1 MAAYPNNR
9 LRELEGP
16 RTGPR
21 AWGGQRLRRRRY
33 LDRIRGRER
42 RNLLP
47 VLHWPS
53 RRRGE
58 SADDCLATAP
68 ISFASSGADADRGHE
83 AIDRRDPYVFYNDV
97 ERRWWML
104 IAARLDYGNEW
115 RRGCIVLAMSENPL
129 DLDVEPDPFYVPGT
143 AYWPERPEMWMA
155 GGRWYLVFSRFSEA
169 VGTIDRVANSPRGV
183 FRVPVDDALGGRRW
197 YAAKVSAPTETCVL
211 WLGARLPRGRW
222 ESQAPRGADGV
233 PPCEPRWS

>member
-1 MAAYPNNR
+1 MIQSLPSGSRQYVSNHLTTDTQFPSSKMGRRTFSTCRPGGNANVVAAYPNNR

-21 AWGGQRLRRRRY
+21 AWGGQRLRRRRH

-53 RRRGE
+53 RRPANRGRLPRHSTDLVCFE
-58 SADDCLATAP
+58 RRGRNPLIAP
-68 ISFASSGADADRGHE
+68 IAGHE

-104 IAARLDYGNEW
+104 IAARPHYGAKW
-115 RRGCIVLAMSENPL
+115 RRGCIVLATSESLL
-129 DLDVEPDPFYVPGT
+129 DWDVEPDPFYVPGT
-143 AYWPERPEMWMA
+143 AYWPERPELWMPAA
-155 GGRWYLVFSRFSEA
+155 GGISSSRAF
-169 VGTIDRVANSPRGV
+169 PR
-183 FRVPVDDALGGRRW
+183 PWGR
-197 YAAKVSAPTETCVL
+197 SI
-211 WLGARLPRGRW
+211 G
-222 ESQAPRGADGV
+222 
-233 PPCEPRWS
+233 